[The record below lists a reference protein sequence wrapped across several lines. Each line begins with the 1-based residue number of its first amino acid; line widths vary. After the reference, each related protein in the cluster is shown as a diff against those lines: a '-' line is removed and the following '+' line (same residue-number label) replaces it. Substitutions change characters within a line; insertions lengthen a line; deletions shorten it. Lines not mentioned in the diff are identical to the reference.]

1 MSYQT
6 YLNPKNPTVTL
17 KVKNMGTITLELFP
31 EVAPNTVN
39 NFIALAERNFYDG
52 LIFHR
57 IIPSFMI
64 QGGWGKEDL
73 RPIRGE
79 FRTNGFV
86 NDLRHTRGV
95 ISMARTND
103 PNSQTS
109 QFFIM
114 HQNSPHLDGQYAAFG
129 GVTSGIEIVDQ
140 IVSKPRDPRD
150 RPYED
155 IIIESLTVD
164 TKGQTYPKPQT
175 L

>member
-6 YLNPKNPTVTL
+6 YLNETNPVVTL
-17 KVKNMGTITLELFP
+17 KVRDLGTITLELFP

-39 NFIALAERNFYDG
+39 NFIHLAERKFYDG

-57 IIPSFMI
+57 VIPSFMI

-79 FRTNGFV
+79 FSSNGFV
-86 NDLRHTRGV
+86 NPLKHSRGV

-129 GVTSGIEIVDQ
+129 VVTSGIEVVDK
-140 IVSKPRDPRD
+140 IANMPRDFRD
-150 RPYED
+150 RPHQD
-155 IIIESLTVD
+155 AVIESLVVD
-164 TKGQTYPKPQT
+164 TKGKVYPKPIT